1 MTTFS
6 ANWSWPTAATFQD
19 RDIACEDVL
28 VTPPLIEPLDL
39 DEVKKQRRFSSTTL
53 DTRFDVWISAAR
65 QQFEEESNLQL
76 ITATRMFLMDGFPIQ
91 PLITVNRSPVQQIVS
106 VEYLDDSGTVQTMD
120 AADYELFPPLPTKG
134 VYASPSGVHLV
145 GDASWPSAASRAGAV
160 RVTYIAGFGD
170 APGDVPELIAYALM
184 QYVGDFHRWSENMTE
199 RPANVTAHGSV
210 MVRRNASMFM
220 WNARRMTRW

>member
-1 MTTFS
+1 MSISIPWTWLST
-6 ANWSWPTAATFQD
+6 PPFQD

-28 VTPPLIEPLDL
+28 VTPPLVEPLDL

-76 ITATRMFLMDGFPIQ
+76 ITATRMFLMDAFPIQ

-106 VEYLDDSGTVQTMD
+106 VEYLNDSGVVQTMD
-120 AADYELFPPLPTKG
+120 AAEYELFPPTVTRG

-145 GDASWPSAASRAGAV
+145 GDASWPTAAVRAGAV

-199 RPANVTAHGSV
+199 RPANLTPVGSV
-210 MVRRNASMFM
+210 MVRRNAAMFM

>member
-1 MTTFS
+1 MIFN
-6 ANWSWPTAATFQD
+6 ANWSWPTTPSFQD

-28 VTPPLIEPLDL
+28 VTHPLVEPLDL

-53 DTRFDVWISAAR
+53 DTRFDAEISSAR
-65 QQFEEESNLQL
+65 QHFEEESNLQL
-76 ITATRMFLMDGFPIQ
+76 ITATRMFLMDAFPVQ
-91 PLITVNRSPVQQIVS
+91 PLISVNRSPVQQIVS
-106 VEYLDDSGTVQTMD
+106 VEYLDSSGSLQTMD
-120 AADYELFPPLPTKG
+120 AADYELFPPVPTKG
-134 VYASPSGVHLV
+134 VYATPSGVHLV
-145 GDASWPSAASRAGAV
+145 GDASWPSAAERAGSV

-199 RPANVTAHGSV
+199 RPANLTPIGSV
-210 MVRRNASMFM
+210 MVRRNAAMSM

>member
-1 MTTFS
+1 MTLNV
-6 ANWSWPTAATFQD
+6 NWSWPTAAPFQD

-28 VTPPLIEPLDL
+28 VTPPLIEPIDL

-76 ITATRMFLMDGFPIQ
+76 ITATRMFLMDAFPIQ
-91 PLITVNRSPVQQIVS
+91 PLITVNRSPVQQIAS
-106 VEYLDDSGTVQTMD
+106 VEYLDESGTVQTMD
-120 AADYELFPPLPTKG
+120 GADYELFPSTPTKG

-145 GDASWPSAASRAGAV
+145 GDASWPTAASRAGAV

-170 APGDVPELIAYALM
+170 APGDVPELIAHALM
-184 QYVGDFHRWSENMTE
+184 LYVGDYHRWSENLSE
-199 RPANVTAHGSV
+199 RPVNTTPVGSSI
-210 MVRRNASMFM
+210 RRNAGMMM